1 MRSSSRGYNDAKTPP
16 LDNISPVGGKDAQ
29 IYPMENYRRLAE
41 QTFPIQ
47 LKEIKA
53 SKHQECLLHKSKEC
67 TMEDSSNVNENDKKT
82 ASIKQQQRRR
92 DSVKNYS
99 GDSKQSRQP
108 KRNSRKTN
116 NNNSYNDNIIR
127 ATRIANKLK
136 PEAKRRVLPL
146 GDSHVR
152 RVDESNLSPS
162 ILLQEALEVL
172 AVNSWFLN
180 TEEPLIVSFR
190 RLMR

>member
-1 MRSSSRGYNDAKTPP
+1 MKFIKSMDRIVHLNAKLKQGLQRCKNTPP
-16 LDNISPVGGKDAQ
+16 PLTTSAPWEARMRKSTLWKTIGDSLSKS
-29 IYPMENYRRLAE
+29 
-41 QTFPIQ
+41 FSIQ

-53 SKHQECLLHKSKEC
+53 SKHQEYLLHKSKEC

-82 ASIKQQQRRR
+82 ASKKQQQKRR

-108 KRNSRKTN
+108 KRNSRKTNN

-146 GDSHVR
+146 ATHMFDGSTNQISP
-152 RVDESNLSPS
+152 RVFYCKRH
-162 ILLQEALEVL
+162 
-172 AVNSWFLN
+172 W
-180 TEEPLIVSFR
+180 R
-190 RLMR
+190 Y